1 MKLFSEH
8 NQEFHKILDLAMSD
22 ELLIFV
28 GAGCSIEAGLPD
40 WKRLVSRYI
49 NLALLIQSEM
59 ELTPGTADPR
69 KVIPQEL
76 LENFGHPGHIAVI
89 ADAIVGPHRR
99 NEILSLALYPE
110 AQQPK
115 PGPTAKEIANLYRA
129 RLEAG
134 LSATYIVTTN
144 YDPLLEIALEKYLT
158 ADSPETT
165 VPPIGF
171 GLSAVF
177 SGISSPDDSSSDEES
192 PIDALMR
199 CFAQQGKKHEPKVF
213 HLHGSVDFRKDSDSV
228 EPVLLTE
235 QDYAKSQHLA
245 QLALSELLVD
255 KNCLMIGLS
264 LEDNDVL
271 TALYSKLQTKEN
283 KQAIPPKGSRFVVA
297 FNDLRMSNAA
307 PSGESDS
314 GTRPDG
320 EYASKQ
326 VSRLESQRL
335 QMLDVVPLKHLKN
348 FAQIPQVIHEMGLAV
363 DLGQKEDAP
372 RMASTYWKSKR
383 SYDSRLAQW
392 KKDFAAHYALGGAK
406 DGARSKFAEKQKH
419 ISETVQHALDGILE
433 EQIELTSVS
442 DELAIHVW
450 ARQYD
455 GSELEMF
462 LWGGNEYARVV
473 PNSLSR
479 PIEHSQFD
487 IPIRQAFEGVASRRL
502 LPASGHSRW
511 SQIMAVPVISSMSK
525 VTHPYGRLLLGVVT
539 LSTNLPPD
547 ESDLSDCL
555 EERVALVGE
564 IEKKLCELGNTLL
577 VDELRKKKRST

>member
-59 ELTPGTADPR
+59 ELTPGRADPR

-76 LENFGHPGHIAVI
+76 LENFGQPGHIAVI

-129 RLEAG
+129 RLEAK
-134 LSATYIVTTN
+134 SAATYIVTTN

-158 ADSPETT
+158 AHAPQTT
-165 VPPIGF
+165 VPPVGF
-171 GLSAVF
+171 GLKDVF
-177 SGISSPDDSSSDEES
+177 PGISSSEDASSEEES

-199 CFAQQGKKHEPKVF
+199 CFAQKGKKHEPKVF
-213 HLHGSVDFRKDSDSV
+213 HLHGSVDFRKDIDSV

-245 QLALSELLVD
+245 QLALSELLVG

-271 TALYSKLQTKEN
+271 TALYSKLQTRDN
-283 KQAIPPKGSRFVVA
+283 KQAVPPKGSRFVVA
-297 FNDLRMSNAA
+297 FNDLGMSHAT
-307 PSGESDS
+307 PRDDSDA
-314 GTRPDG
+314 GTMRDG

-363 DLGQKEDAP
+363 DLGKKEKAP
-372 RMASTYWKSKR
+372 QTASTYWKSKQT
-383 SYDSRLAQW
+383 YDNRLSLW
-392 KKDFAAHYALGGAK
+392 KKDFAAHYALSGAK
-406 DGARSKFAEKQKH
+406 GTTRRKFAEKQKH
-419 ISETVQHALDGILE
+419 ISETIQGTLDAILE
-433 EQIELTSVS
+433 EKIELTSIS

-450 ARQYD
+450 ARQYE

-502 LPASGHSRW
+502 LPASEHSRW

-525 VTHPYGRLLLGVVT
+525 VKHPYGRLLLGVVT

-547 ESDLSDCL
+547 ESDLTDCL

-564 IEKKLCELGNTLL
+564 IEKRLCELGNSLL
-577 VDELRKKKRST
+577 VDELPRKKRST